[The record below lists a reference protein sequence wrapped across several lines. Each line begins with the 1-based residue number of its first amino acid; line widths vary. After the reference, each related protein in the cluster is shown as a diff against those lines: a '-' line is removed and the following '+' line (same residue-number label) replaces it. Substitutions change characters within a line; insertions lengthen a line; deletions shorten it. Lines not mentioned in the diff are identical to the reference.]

1 METLLDRTIIV
12 DKMVQNEKFED
23 LDAFKKRKNEA
34 TFIMSKARDEFYTQF
49 MEENSEDQGK
59 LFSAAKELLAVENKL
74 SFPDHLDKNKLAN
87 KAAKFFVIKVDGIP
101 SEIDSM
107 KILVTETHGNISLGI
122 DQRLESFQ
130 MRVMFVL

>member
-1 METLLDRTIIV
+1 
-12 DKMVQNEKFED
+12 
-23 LDAFKKRKNEA
+23 
-34 TFIMSKARDEFYTQF
+34 MSKARNEFYTQF

-107 KILVTETHGNISLGI
+107 KILVTETHEFASHNMQQSAERHQKPSTERKYVAITVAHI
-122 DQRLESFQ
+122 QRIVESEQ
-130 MRVMFVL
+130 DRVK

>member
-1 METLLDRTIIV
+1 
-12 DKMVQNEKFED
+12 
-23 LDAFKKRKNEA
+23 
-34 TFIMSKARDEFYTQF
+34 MSKARNEFYTQF

-74 SFPDHLDKNKLAN
+74 SFPDHLDKKLAT

-101 SEIDSM
+101 SDIDSM

-122 DQRLESFQ
+122 EQRLESFQ

>member
-12 DKMVQNEKFED
+12 DKMVQNEKFWGFGCFQEE
-23 LDAFKKRKNEA
+23 KNEA
-34 TFIMSKARDEFYTQF
+34 TFIMSKARNEFYTQF

-74 SFPDHLDKNKLAN
+74 SFPDHLDKNKLAT

-101 SEIDSM
+101 SDIDSM

-122 DQRLESFQ
+122 EQRLESFQ

>member
-122 DQRLESFQ
+122 EQRLESFQ

>member
-87 KAAKFFVIKVDGIP
+87 KAAQFFVIKVDGIP

-122 DQRLESFQ
+122 EQRLESFQ

>member
-1 METLLDRTIIV
+1 
-12 DKMVQNEKFED
+12 
-23 LDAFKKRKNEA
+23 
-34 TFIMSKARDEFYTQF
+34 

-74 SFPDHLDKNKLAN
+74 LLPDHLDKNKLAS

-107 KILVTETHGNISLGI
+107 KILVTETHGKISLGI
-122 DQRLESFQ
+122 DQRLEPFE

>member
-1 METLLDRTIIV
+1 MRS
-12 DKMVQNEKFED
+12 FED

-34 TFIMSKARDEFYTQF
+34 TFIISEARNEFYTQF
-49 MEENSEDQGK
+49 MEENSQDQGK

-87 KAAKFFVIKVDGIP
+87 KAAKFFVITVDGIP

-122 DQRLESFQ
+122 EQRLESFQ